1 VSYDELERLEVERRD
16 QRINFMGRLMARA
29 QGTSMTTAS
38 MTMTSTGRAS
48 KPQRVAVT
56 EEDDA
61 FRARAAEK
69 DRGRK
74 DRARRDLE
82 KTSGIRTGTVEL

>member
-1 VSYDELERLEVERRD
+1 
-16 QRINFMGRLMARA
+16 
-29 QGTSMTTAS
+29 